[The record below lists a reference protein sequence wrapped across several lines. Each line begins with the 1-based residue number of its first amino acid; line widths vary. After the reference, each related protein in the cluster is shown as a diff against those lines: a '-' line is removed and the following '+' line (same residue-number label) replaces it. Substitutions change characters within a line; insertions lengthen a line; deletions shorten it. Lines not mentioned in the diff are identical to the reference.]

1 MRAIKFPSLPNLSLP
16 NLSLPNIDLTKVDL
30 SKVATKFRL
39 NEINAEPVI
48 QFVKDAAYV
57 TIGVGVLTFQKSQVR
72 RREITTAV
80 KEAMPKITSQAI
92 IQAESAVS
100 KVVALVESR
109 LPRKSTPVAE

>member
-1 MRAIKFPSLPNLSLP
+1 MRAIKFPKLPNLSLP

-39 NEINAEPVI
+39 NEINTEPVI
-48 QFVKDAAYV
+48 QFAKDAAYV

-80 KEAMPKITSQAI
+80 KDALPKITSQAI
-92 IQAESAVS
+92 VQAESAVS